1 VHQIKKKKN
10 MTDKQIFFK
19 EGNDDNLSNA
29 FFYSKCKRKK
39 KLMGE
44 IKNKN
49 I

>member
-1 VHQIKKKKN
+1 

-19 EGNDDNLSNA
+19 GGNDIAWDCDNLSNA

-39 KLMGE
+39 KLIGK
-44 IKNKN
+44 IKNKK